1 MAKGV
6 QHPMRGLFLRHY
18 LAQACKDALPDT
30 GSKYEGDGGDV
41 SHAVDFILRNFGE
54 TNRLWVRM
62 QNQGPASQKKRRE
75 EERKQLKILVGTNLV
90 RLSQLE
96 GVDESRYASDVL
108 PPLLEQVVNCR
119 DAIAQPYL
127 LDCIINVF
135 PDEFH
140 LATLDSFLT
149 CCTQLRDKVCVRSIL
164 EAMMRR

>member
-1 MAKGV
+1 MTK
-6 QHPMRGLFLRHY
+6 F
-18 LAQACKDALPDT
+18 T
-30 GSKYEGDGGDV
+30 
-41 SHAVDFILRNFGE
+41 
-54 TNRLWVRM
+54 
-62 QNQGPASQKKRRE
+62 
-75 EERKQLKILVGTNLV
+75 

-96 GVDESRYASDVL
+96 GIDESRYASDVL

-164 EAMMRR
+164 EAMMRRLANGARQEDSEMVGPPGAFDAFDACASRLVEEKKEALLEDAEGVGGGGNSNIGGIDDDLQARLDNLRKT